1 MTDCIYLQL
10 MDKTHE
16 KYQMVVDDIG
26 DVVFYD
32 EYTEFVYGFHR
43 GVAGRWYAVD
53 RWSKGV
59 QHNWNMGN
67 PAPIIEQIKS
77 DLEYFRKGE
86 LPPDLPENCWMG
98 MDGSQ
103 DAEYLKLN
111 EVGDQYEIVIN
122 LEEVIE
128 KIQNSPIPERNRQL
142 FCCWW

>member
-1 MTDCIYLQL
+1 MADCIYLQL

-16 KYQMVVDDIG
+16 KYQMVVDDID

-43 GVAGRWYAVD
+43 GIAGRWYAVD
-53 RWSKGV
+53 RWSKGE
-59 QHNWNMGN
+59 QRCWNMGD

-86 LPPDLPENCWMG
+86 LPPDLPETCWTAIG
-98 MDGSQ
+98 GHNG
-103 DAEYLKLN
+103 EYLKKT
-111 EVGDQYEIVIN
+111 EDGDQYEIVIN
-122 LEEVIE
+122 LEEIIE

>member
-1 MTDCIYLQL
+1 MADCIYLQL

-43 GVAGRWYAVD
+43 GIAGRWYAVD
-53 RWSKGV
+53 RWSKGT
-59 QHNWNMGN
+59 QYNWNMGD

-77 DLEYFRKGE
+77 DLEHFRKGE
-86 LPPDLPENCWMG
+86 LPPDLPADCWMG

-103 DAEYLKLN
+103 DAEYLKKN
-111 EVGDQYEIVIN
+111 EAGDQYEIVVN
-122 LEEVIE
+122 LEEIIE
-128 KIQNSPIPERNRQL
+128 KIENSPIPERNRQL

>member
-1 MTDCIYLQL
+1 MANCIYLQL

-16 KYQMVVDDIG
+16 KYQMVVDDID

-43 GVAGRWYAVD
+43 GIAGRWYAVD
-53 RWSKGV
+53 RWSKGE
-59 QHNWNMGN
+59 QHCWNMGD

-77 DLEYFRKGE
+77 DLEHFRKGE
-86 LPPDLPENCWMG
+86 LPPDLPADCWMG

-111 EVGDQYEIVIN
+111 EVGDQYEIVVN
-122 LEEVIE
+122 LEEIIE

>member
-1 MTDCIYLQL
+1 MADCIYLQL

-43 GVAGRWYAVD
+43 RIAGRWYAVD
-53 RWSKGV
+53 RWSKGE
-59 QHNWNMGN
+59 QRCWNMGD

-86 LPPDLPENCWMG
+86 LPPDLPETCWTAIG
-98 MDGSQ
+98 GHNG
-103 DAEYLKLN
+103 EYLKKT
-111 EVGDQYEIVIN
+111 EEGDQYEIVIN
-122 LEEVIE
+122 LEEIIE

>member
-1 MTDCIYLQL
+1 MADCIYLQL

-16 KYQMVVDDIG
+16 KYQMVVDDID

-43 GVAGRWYAVD
+43 GIAGRWYAVD
-53 RWSKGV
+53 RWSKGE
-59 QHNWNMGN
+59 QRCWNMGD

-86 LPPDLPENCWMG
+86 LPPDLPETCWTAIG
-98 MDGSQ
+98 GHNG
-103 DAEYLKLN
+103 EYLKKT
-111 EVGDQYEIVIN
+111 EEGDQYEIVIN
-122 LEEVIE
+122 LEEIIE